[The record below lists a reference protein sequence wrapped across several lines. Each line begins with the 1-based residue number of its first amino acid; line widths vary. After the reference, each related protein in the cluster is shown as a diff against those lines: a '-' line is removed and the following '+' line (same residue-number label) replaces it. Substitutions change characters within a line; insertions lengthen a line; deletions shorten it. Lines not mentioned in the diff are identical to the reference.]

1 MKKLFPWIGAAA
13 LGAAAFFL
21 FQDNRALRGDLA
33 ALREQNRDLP
43 ALRAENEELKK
54 ITVQTNEL
62 ERLRKDNE
70 EIHRLRNE
78 VGQLRKEKQ
87 QLGQQIQA
95 VQIRQPDLQKLQ
107 SENEQLRNVTQQFAA
122 AQAQGQQNACIA
134 NLKQLEGAMEQ
145 WALENRKRIGAAVTT
160 NDLIGPRGFIRIMPV
175 CPAGGTYTLSLIG
188 GQPAC
193 SIPGHAYAL
202 PVEVIAK

>member
-1 MKKLFPWIGAAA
+1 MKKLFPWIGAGA

-33 ALREQNRDLP
+33 ALREQSGDLP

-87 QLGQQIQA
+87 QLSQQIQSA
-95 VQIRQPDLQKLQ
+95 QSRQPELQKLQ
-107 SENEQLRNVTQQFAA
+107 SENEQLRGITQQLSA
-122 AQAQGQQNACIA
+122 AQAQNQQNACIA
-134 NLKQLEGAMEQ
+134 NLRQLHGAMEQ
-145 WALENRKRIGAAVTT
+145 WALENRKTIGSSVTT
-160 NDLIGPRGFIRIMPV
+160 NDLVGPRGYLRALPV
-175 CPAGGTYTLSLIG
+175 CPGGGTYTLNLIG
-188 GQPAC
+188 GQPIC
-193 SIPGHAYAL
+193 NLPGHAL
-202 PVEVIAK
+202 PAGVIAK